1 MVEQGFGSL
10 EFFEYELRYC
20 DDCVWLSFDTHEFP
34 GLVSSTVLDK
44 AREWSSSFSLVAGA
58 RRNRLYLVADPGLLV
73 RDLVIAVEADDEGED
88 LDDIMM
94 LMVLAKRLAGMV
106 RAKGG
111 ITLST
116 RVVEQDELLPGT
128 VVFLFTIKGID
139 VAALLR
145 LAGRLEDAVRRA
157 RSCLEKAGS
166 VIRELESEFPGARE
180 ALSEEELVSLTGL
193 GDCEDEE
200 ALEER
205 ARLMLSRASK
215 GGEESVGGGD

>member
-1 MVEQGFGSL
+1 MVDQGFGAL
-10 EFFEYELRYC
+10 EFFEHELRYC
-20 DDCVWLSFDTHEFP
+20 DDCVWLSFDTQEFP
-34 GLVSSTVLDK
+34 GLVSSTILDK

-73 RDLVIAVEADDEGED
+73 RDLVVAVEADDEGED
-88 LDDIMM
+88 LDDILM
-94 LMVLAKRLAGMV
+94 LMVLAKRLAGIV
-106 RAKGG
+106 RGRGG
-111 ITLST
+111 ITLAT

-166 VIRELESEFPGARE
+166 VIRELEAEVPGARE
-180 ALSEEELVSLTGL
+180 VLSEEELVSLAGL
-193 GDCEDEE
+193 GECEDEGV
-200 ALEER
+200 LEER
-205 ARLMLSRASK
+205 ARMVLSKKSLSSR
-215 GGEESVGGGD
+215 GEEGEG